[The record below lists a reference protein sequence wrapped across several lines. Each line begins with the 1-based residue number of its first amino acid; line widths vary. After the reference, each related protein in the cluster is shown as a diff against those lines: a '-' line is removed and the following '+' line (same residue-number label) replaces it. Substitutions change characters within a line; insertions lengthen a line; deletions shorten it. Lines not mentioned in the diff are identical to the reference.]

1 MKKKIL
7 NQISL
12 PFFKRSIEIA
22 SKSEVTYTI
31 ENNTYIFSV
40 VYPKERQELVNKII
54 IVGKSIFS
62 NVIINACSDD
72 MLN

>member
-1 MKKKIL
+1 MRKKIL

-22 SKSEVTYTI
+22 SSSEVTYTL

-40 VYPKERQELVNKII
+40 VYPKDRQELVNKIVT
-54 IVGKSIFS
+54 VGKTLFS
-62 NVIINACSDD
+62 NVIINVCSDD

>member
-22 SKSEVTYTI
+22 SKSEVTYTV
-31 ENNTYIFSV
+31 ENNIYTFSV

>member
-1 MKKKIL
+1 MRKKIL

-22 SKSEVTYTI
+22 SNSEVTYTF
-31 ENNTYIFSV
+31 ENNTYVFSV
-40 VYPKERQELVNKII
+40 VYPKERQELVKKIVA
-54 IVGKSIFS
+54 VGKSLFS
-62 NVIINACSDD
+62 NVIVNACSDD

>member
-22 SKSEVTYTI
+22 SKSEVTYSN
-31 ENNTYIFSV
+31 ENNMYIFTF
-40 VYPKERQELVNKII
+40 VYSKERQELVNKII

>member
-22 SKSEVTYTI
+22 SKSEVTYTL

>member
-22 SKSEVTYTI
+22 SKSEVTYTV

-40 VYPKERQELVNKII
+40 VYPKDRQELVNKII

>member
-1 MKKKIL
+1 MRKKIL

-22 SKSEVTYTI
+22 SSSEVTYTL

-40 VYPKERQELVNKII
+40 VYPKERQELVKKIVA
-54 IVGKSIFS
+54 VGKSLFS
-62 NVIINACSDD
+62 NVIVNACSDD

>member
-22 SKSEVTYTI
+22 SKSEVTYTL
-31 ENNTYIFSV
+31 ENNTYTFNV
-40 VYPKERQELVNKII
+40 VYPKERQELVTKIVA
-54 IVGKSIFS
+54 VGKSLFS